1 MEIYIESM
9 GKFFHRVA
17 PWLTYTI
24 RLWRQ
29 ELNYED
35 KNSEESIKAAAD
47 AIKDLKTEDKKE
59 IAETI
64 LKVDRMNAVEVLD
77 ETGNGICTY
86 KDWP

>member
-29 ELNYED
+29 EHDYED

-59 IAETI
+59 IAEAI
-64 LKVDRMNAVEVLD
+64 LKVDRMNAVEVVD
-77 ETGNGICTY
+77 EQNFGCVLY

>member
-17 PWLTYTI
+17 PWSTYTI

-29 ELNYED
+29 ESNYDD

-59 IAETI
+59 IAEAI

-77 ETGNGICTY
+77 GTGNGVIFY